1 MAMSGGRAL
10 ALLAVGL
17 FIGAMGVFMVMS
29 TLQQRHAVPRGAMAL
44 MQYHMGQAR
53 KTARSTTC
61 DAPAAQRHLQ
71 RMRSLAE
78 DSTPIFAAI
87 GYVDATWERR
97 RDSFIEEVDKG
108 LLPRADCAVIGSALK
123 QIADAC
129 EACHHDTR

>member
-17 FIGAMGVFMVMS
+17 FTGAMGSFVAMS
-29 TLQQRHAVPRGAMAL
+29 TLAQRHEVPRGTMAL

-71 RMRSLAE
+71 RMRALAE

-87 GYVDATWERR
+87 GYVDATYERR
-97 RDSFIEEVDKG
+97 RDGFIAEVDKG
-108 LLPRADCAVIGSALK
+108 LVAGADCTVIGTALK

>member
-1 MAMSGGRAL
+1 MPMSGGRAL

-17 FIGAMGVFMVMS
+17 FTGAIGAFVLMS
-29 TLQQRHAVPRGAMAL
+29 TIQQRHTVPRGSMAL

-53 KTARSTTC
+53 KTARSTSC
-61 DAPAAQRHLQ
+61 EAATAQQHLR
-71 RMRSLAE
+71 RMRDLAE

-87 GYVDATWERR
+87 GYVDTTFDRR
-97 RDSFIEEVDKG
+97 RIGFVAEVDRG
-108 LLPRADCAVIGSALK
+108 LVPGADCAVIGTALK

>member
-1 MAMSGGRAL
+1 MSGGRAL

-17 FIGAMGVFMVMS
+17 FMGAMGTFVMMS
-29 TLQQRHAVPRGAMAL
+29 TLAQRHEVPRGTMAL

-53 KTARSTTC
+53 KTARSTAC

-71 RMRSLAE
+71 RMRALAE

-87 GYVDATWERR
+87 GYVDATYERR
-97 RDSFIEEVDKG
+97 RDGFIGEVDKG
-108 LLPRADCAVIGSALK
+108 LVDGADCAVIGTALK

>member
-1 MAMSGGRAL
+1 MAMSGGSAL

-17 FIGAMGVFMVMS
+17 FTGAMGSFVVMS
-29 TLQQRHAVPRGAMAL
+29 TLQQRNEVPRGAMAL

-61 DAPAAQRHLQ
+61 DGPTAQHHLQ
-71 RMRSLAE
+71 RMRDLAE
-78 DSTPIFAAI
+78 DSTPIFDAV
-87 GYVDATWERR
+87 GYVNATFERR
-97 RDSFIEEVDKG
+97 RVGFIDEIDKG
-108 LLPRADCAVIGSALK
+108 LTSGPDCAVIGTALK

>member
-1 MAMSGGRAL
+1 MAMSGGSAL

-17 FIGAMGVFMVMS
+17 FTGAMGSFVVMS
-29 TLQQRHAVPRGAMAL
+29 TLQQRNEVPRGAMAL

-61 DAPAAQRHLQ
+61 DGPTAQRHLQ
-71 RMRSLAE
+71 RMRALAE
-78 DSTPIFAAI
+78 DSTPIFDAV
-87 GYVDATWERR
+87 GYVDATFERR
-97 RDSFIEEVDKG
+97 RIGFIDEIDKG
-108 LLPRADCAVIGSALK
+108 LTSGPDCAVIGTALK

>member
-10 ALLAVGL
+10 ALLGVGL
-17 FIGAMGVFMVMS
+17 FTGALGAFVVMS
-29 TLQQRHAVPRGAMAL
+29 TLAQRHSVPRGSMAL

-61 DAPAAQRHLQ
+61 DAPAAQRHLG
-71 RMRSLAE
+71 RMRALAA
-78 DSTPIFAAI
+78 DATPIFAAI

-97 RDSFIEEVDKG
+97 RDGFIAEIDQG
-108 LLPRADCAVIGSALK
+108 LTAGPDCAVIGTALK
-123 QIADAC
+123 HIADAC

>member
-1 MAMSGGRAL
+1 MAMSGGSAL

-17 FIGAMGVFMVMS
+17 FTGAMGSFVVMS
-29 TLQQRHAVPRGAMAL
+29 TLQQRNEVPRGAMAL
-44 MQYHMGQAR
+44 MQYHMSQAR

-71 RMRSLAE
+71 RMRLLAE
-78 DSTPIFAAI
+78 DATPIFDAI
-87 GYVDATWERR
+87 GYVDATFERR
-97 RDSFIEEVDKG
+97 RVGFISEIDKG
-108 LLPRADCAVIGSALK
+108 LASGPDCAVIGTALK

>member
-1 MAMSGGRAL
+1 MSGGRAL

-17 FIGAMGVFMVMS
+17 FVGAMGVFMVMS
-29 TLQQRHAVPRGAMAL
+29 TLQQRHTEPRGTMAL

-61 DAPAAQRHLQ
+61 DAPTAQRHLQ
-71 RMRSLAE
+71 RMRALAE
-78 DSTPIFAAI
+78 DSTPIFATI
-87 GYVDATWERR
+87 GYVDATYERR
-97 RDSFIEEVDKG
+97 RDSFIEEVDKS
-108 LLPRADCAVIGSALK
+108 LLPGADCTVIGSALK